1 MMERQGY
8 SHWGGMRRRG
18 PWPLAPLPLT
28 TISTMTIKTLFEQ
41 QKYKSSSYYIK
52 LFLNKNKN
60 RGKIYNTNNK
70 TKLKRIISFK
80 YQGYCF
86 LRVSRNYAD
95 QKFHNFYL
103 VCYKFWTIYGSFSFF
118 LTT

>member
-1 MMERQGY
+1 
-8 SHWGGMRRRG
+8 
-18 PWPLAPLPLT
+18 
-28 TISTMTIKTLFEQ
+28 MTIKTLCQQ
-41 QKYKSSSYYIK
+41 QKYKSSTYYIK

-80 YQGYCF
+80 CQGYCF

-95 QKFHNFYL
+95 QEFHNFYL

-118 LTT
+118 LTTYEKKIISRWTF

>member
-1 MMERQGY
+1 
-8 SHWGGMRRRG
+8 
-18 PWPLAPLPLT
+18 
-28 TISTMTIKTLFEQ
+28 MTIKTLFEQ
-41 QKYKSSSYYIK
+41 QKCKSCTYYIK

-86 LRVSRNYAD
+86 LRVSKNFTIFTLYAISFG
-95 QKFHNFYL
+95 QFMAAFH
-103 VCYKFWTIYGSFSFF
+103 FF
-118 LTT
+118 